1 MPIFL
6 FCKQIVDVLYQYK
19 ILDYGMVLF
28 ALILILYKIWK
39 DKLYTNIREF
49 ISLADV
55 IVLALMVVY
64 VMAFLRYPSAY
75 GTFFK
80 VESCFFIYFLGRV
93 YGEEI
98 MKHGKLLAIAGYI
111 VVYANLIYRFYQFG
125 FKFFVTGPEVVLLN
139 LGGLYYYKT
148 DLAIGMIIAV
158 LFIYMFSENRWL
170 KWITVLPICG
180 YMVFYSSAR
189 MPQLIMVAEYI
200 LILFCELEKRTRFEL
215 KITPKFIKVVTGI
228 VFSLMIAFFVVL
240 QFFPFEKVEAGLKM
254 DIGLGST
261 IENMMH
267 SRHIVWWDILKYFS
281 EQSFLTRVFGI
292 DLATEY
298 MHNAEN
304 IRAHSAYIKQIYAT
318 GYIGCSMFLMFVS
331 SVLLQLSKGKNKK
344 TVYIS
349 LVLWMMFLGTGLTIE
364 SLEATQMS
372 WFPMLFAGILF
383 TGQKDKNPNKVV
395 QERHK

>member
-55 IVLALMVVY
+55 IVLVLMVVY